1 MDKMSTLSFRKKL
14 QLGCYGLI
22 GLNCVFLLILTF
34 SSEWN
39 RLLGIV
45 FLVLLLALSYPFIRW
60 FENQLTEPVA
70 DLSRIALNISKGD
83 FSQKVTVTSDD
94 TLGQLGQSFNKM
106 IDKLRDILRDTGS
119 ISKQV
124 FQTSRDIYSKNEN
137 FRTVLEQ
144 VSISAHELAAGAGQ
158 ISEEVSGVS
167 ITTKD
172 IEVKIVNYAGSAKE
186 MKDRSDQMMS
196 LVEKG
201 RTSVESQGVGMKRN
215 VEVTQQVSETID
227 MLARQAAGIT
237 NVTRSISEIAE
248 QTNLLSLNASIEAAR
263 AGEHGRGFAVVAQE
277 VRKLAEE
284 STSLTR
290 EVFGFVKSIEQGIQ
304 EAIRSIQVNEDVVK
318 KQTVL
323 IDQTETVFSQ
333 IVDSVGFISEEINR
347 FAEESEQM
355 LLSSEQIAAAM
366 ENISAITE
374 ESAAG
379 TQEVSAS
386 MNEQIATVQGIVS
399 QAEEMTR
406 VVTQLQQ
413 TIQVFKI

>member
-1 MDKMSTLSFRKKL
+1 MFNLSSFSFRKKL
-14 QLGCYGLI
+14 QFGCYGII
-22 GLNCVFLLILTF
+22 GLSAIMVLILLLVPNTF
-34 SSEWN
+34 V
-39 RLLGIV
+39 GIL
-45 FLVLLLALSYPFIRW
+45 FLIVLLAGSYPFIKW
-60 FENQLTEPVA
+60 FERTLTEPVA

-83 FSQKVTVTSDD
+83 FSQKVSVTSDD

-106 IDKLRDILRDTGS
+106 IDKLREILHETGT
-119 ISKQV
+119 ITKQV
-124 FQTSRDIYSKNEN
+124 FNSSRDIYFKNEN
-137 FRTVLEQ
+137 FRGVLEQ

-158 ISEEVSGVS
+158 ISEEISGVS
-167 ITTKD
+167 ISARD
-172 IEVKIVNYAGSAKE
+172 IQTNISSYAGSAKE
-186 MKDRSDQMMS
+186 MKDRSDQMLG

-201 RTSVESQGVGMKRN
+201 KISVESQSVGMKRN
-215 VEVTQQVSETID
+215 VEVTNHVSETID
-227 MLARQAAGIT
+227 LLAQQAAGIS

-290 EVFGFVKSIEQGIQ
+290 EVFGFVKSIEQGIKQ
-304 EAIRSIQVNEDVVK
+304 ALSSIQVNEDVVQ

-323 IDQTETVFSQ
+323 IEQTEKVFSE
-333 IVDSVGFISEEINR
+333 IVNSVRFISGEISV
-347 FAEESEQM
+347 FADQSSRM
-355 LLSSEQIAAAM
+355 LDSSQQITASM

-374 ESAAG
+374 QSAAG

-386 MNEQIATVQGIVS
+386 MNEQISTVQAIVD

-406 VVTQLQQ
+406 IVTQLQQ
-413 TIQVFKI
+413 TIQIFKL

>member
-14 QLGCYGLI
+14 QLGCYALI
-22 GLNCVFLLILTF
+22 GLNCVFMLVLTF
-34 SSEWN
+34 STEWN
-39 RLLGIV
+39 RLLGII
-45 FLVLLLALSYPFIRW
+45 FLIILLALSYPFIKW

-94 TLGQLGQSFNKM
+94 TLGQLGQSFNRM

-167 ITTKD
+167 VTSKD
-172 IEVKIVNYAGSAKE
+172 IEGKIVNYAGSAKE
-186 MKDRSDQMMS
+186 MKQRSDQMMT

-227 MLARQAAGIT
+227 LLARQAAGIT
-237 NVTRSISEIAE
+237 NVTRAISEIAE

-290 EVFGFVKSIEQGIQ
+290 EVFGFVKTIEQGIQ

-323 IDQTETVFSQ
+323 IGQTEIVFSQ
-333 IVDSVGFISEEINR
+333 IVDSVGFISEEITR

-355 LLSSEQIAAAM
+355 LVSSEQIAAAM

-413 TIQVFKI
+413 TIQVFKL

>member
-1 MDKMSTLSFRKKL
+1 MDKMSNLSFRKKL
-14 QLGCYGLI
+14 QLGCYALI
-22 GLNCVFLLILTF
+22 GLNSVFMLVLAF
-34 SSEWN
+34 STEWN
-39 RLLGIV
+39 RLLAII
-45 FLVLLLALSYPFIRW
+45 FLVVLLALSYPFIRW

-83 FSQKVTVTSDD
+83 FSQKVNVTSDD

-106 IDKLRDILRDTGS
+106 IDKLREILRDTGS

-137 FRTVLEQ
+137 FRSVLEQ

-167 ITTKD
+167 ITSKD
-172 IEVKIVNYAGSAKE
+172 IEVKIVAYAGSTKE
-186 MKDRSDQMMS
+186 MKERSDHMMT

-201 RTSVESQGVGMKRN
+201 RISVESQGIGMKRN
-215 VEVTQQVSETID
+215 VEVTGQVSETID

-237 NVTRSISEIAE
+237 NVTRAISEIAE

-263 AGEHGRGFAVVAQE
+263 AGEHGRGFAVVASE

-318 KQTVL
+318 RQTLL
-323 IDQTETVFSQ
+323 IEQTEIVFAQ
-333 IVDSVGFISEEINR
+333 IVDSVGFISEEITR
-347 FAEESEQM
+347 FAEGSEQM
-355 LLSSEQIAAAM
+355 LISSGQIAAAM

-413 TIQVFKI
+413 TIQVFKL

>member
-1 MDKMSTLSFRKKL
+1 MERMSFSKKL
-14 QLGCYGLI
+14 QLGCYSLI
-22 GLNCVFLLILTF
+22 GLNAIFLLIVTF
-34 SSEWN
+34 ASEWN
-39 RLLGIV
+39 RLLGII
-45 FLVLLLALSYPFIRW
+45 FLVLMVAGGYPFIKW
-60 FENQLTEPVA
+60 FEKQLTEPVTE
-70 DLSRIALNISKGD
+70 LSRIALNISKGD

-106 IDKLRDILRDTGS
+106 IDKLRDILKDTGS

-124 FQTSRDIYSKNEN
+124 FETSREIYTKNEN
-137 FRTVLEQ
+137 FRSVLEQ
-144 VSISAHELAAGAGQ
+144 VSISAHELASGAGQ

-167 ITTKD
+167 VTSKD
-172 IEVKIVNYAGSAKE
+172 IETKVAEYAESAQQ
-186 MKDRSDQMMS
+186 MKTQSDQMMA
-196 LVEKG
+196 LVDKG
-201 RTSVESQGVGMKRN
+201 RASVESQGTGMKRN
-215 VEVTQQVSETID
+215 VEVTKQVSETID
-227 MLARQAAGIT
+227 HLARQAAGISS
-237 NVTRSISEIAE
+237 VTRSISEIAE

-263 AGEHGRGFAVVAQE
+263 AGEHGKGFAVVAQE

-304 EAIRSIQVNEDVVK
+304 DAINSIQINEDVVK

-323 IDQTETVFSQ
+323 IDQTEVVFAE
-333 IVDSVGFISEEINR
+333 IVGSVSFISEEITR
-347 FAEESEQM
+347 FAEATGQM
-355 LLSSEQIAAAM
+355 IQSSEQIAAAM

-386 MNEQIATVQGIVS
+386 MNEQISTVQAIVS

-406 VVTQLQQ
+406 VVTQLHQ
-413 TIQVFKI
+413 TIQIYKL

>member
-1 MDKMSTLSFRKKL
+1 M
-14 QLGCYGLI
+14 
-22 GLNCVFLLILTF
+22 
-34 SSEWN
+34 
-39 RLLGIV
+39 
-45 FLVLLLALSYPFIRW
+45 
-60 FENQLTEPVA
+60 TEPVA

-186 MKDRSDQMMS
+186 MKDRSDQMMT

-323 IDQTETVFSQ
+323 IDQTETVFAQ

-355 LLSSEQIAAAM
+355 LVSSEQIAAAM

-386 MNEQIATVQGIVS
+386 MNEQISTVQGIVS

-413 TIQVFKI
+413 TIQVFKL

>member
-1 MDKMSTLSFRKKL
+1 M
-14 QLGCYGLI
+14 
-22 GLNCVFLLILTF
+22 NCVFLLVLTI

-39 RLLGIV
+39 RLLGII

-186 MKDRSDQMMS
+186 MKDRSDQMMT

-318 KQTVL
+318 KQTIL
-323 IDQTETVFSQ
+323 IDQTETVFAQ

-355 LLSSEQIAAAM
+355 LVSSEQIAAAM

-413 TIQVFKI
+413 TIQVFKL

>member
-22 GLNCVFLLILTF
+22 GLNCVFLLVLTF

-39 RLLGIV
+39 RLLGII
-45 FLVLLLALSYPFIRW
+45 FLVLLLALSYPFIKW
-60 FENQLTEPVA
+60 FEAQLTEPVA

-106 IDKLRDILRDTGS
+106 IDKLRDILRDTGT

-144 VSISAHELAAGAGQ
+144 VSISAHELASGAGQ

-186 MKDRSDQMMS
+186 MKDRSDQMMT

-355 LLSSEQIAAAM
+355 LVSSEQIAAAM

-413 TIQVFKI
+413 TIQVFKL

>member
-1 MDKMSTLSFRKKL
+1 MDKLSSLSFRKKL
-14 QLGCYGLI
+14 QLGCFALLGINSLFMLI
-22 GLNCVFLLILTF
+22 VTF
-34 SSEWN
+34 ASDWN
-39 RLLGIV
+39 RLLGII
-45 FLVLLLALSYPFIRW
+45 FLVIIIIGAVPFTRW
-60 FENQLTEPVA
+60 FENQLTEPIS

-83 FSQKVTVTSDD
+83 FSQKVTITTDD
-94 TLGQLGQSFNKM
+94 SLGQLGQSFNKM

-124 FQTSRDIYSKNEN
+124 FQTSRDIYTKNEN
-137 FRTVLEQ
+137 FRSVLEQ
-144 VSISAHELAAGAGQ
+144 VSVSAHELAAGAGQ

-167 ITTKD
+167 VTSRD
-172 IEVKIVNYAGSAKE
+172 IEVKVVNYAGSAQE
-186 MKDRSDQMMS
+186 MKNRSEQMMT

-215 VEVTQQVSETID
+215 VEVTRQVSDTID
-227 MLARQAAGIT
+227 LLAKQAAGIT

-304 EAIRSIQVNEDVVK
+304 DAIRSIQMNEEVVK
-318 KQTVL
+318 KQTQL
-323 IDQTETVFSQ
+323 IEQTETVFAE
-333 IVDSVGFISEEINR
+333 IVGSVSFISEEIKR
-347 FAEESEQM
+347 FADESEQM
-355 LLSSEQIAAAM
+355 LQSSNLIAASM

-413 TIQVFKI
+413 TIQIFKL

>member
-1 MDKMSTLSFRKKL
+1 MSTLSFRKKL

-22 GLNCVFLLILTF
+22 GLNCVFLLVLTI

-39 RLLGIV
+39 RLLGII

-186 MKDRSDQMMS
+186 MKDRSDQMMT

-318 KQTVL
+318 KQTIL
-323 IDQTETVFSQ
+323 IDQTETVFAQ

-355 LLSSEQIAAAM
+355 LVSSEQIAAAM

-413 TIQVFKI
+413 TIQVFKL

>member
-22 GLNCVFLLILTF
+22 GLNCVFLLVLTI

-39 RLLGIV
+39 RLLGII

-186 MKDRSDQMMS
+186 MKDRSDQMMT

-304 EAIRSIQVNEDVVK
+304 EAIRSIQVNEDVVR

-323 IDQTETVFSQ
+323 IDQTETVFAQ

-355 LLSSEQIAAAM
+355 LVSSEQIAAAM

-386 MNEQIATVQGIVS
+386 MNEQISTVQGIVS

-413 TIQVFKI
+413 TIQVFKL

>member
-1 MDKMSTLSFRKKL
+1 MSTLSFRKKL

-22 GLNCVFLLILTF
+22 GLNCVFLLVLTF

-39 RLLGIV
+39 RLLGII
-45 FLVLLLALSYPFIRW
+45 FLVLLLALSYPFIKW
-60 FENQLTEPVA
+60 FEAQLTEPVA

-106 IDKLRDILRDTGS
+106 IDKLRDILRDTGT

-144 VSISAHELAAGAGQ
+144 VSISAHELASGAGQ

-186 MKDRSDQMMS
+186 MKDRSDQMMT

-355 LLSSEQIAAAM
+355 LVSSEQIAAAM

-413 TIQVFKI
+413 TIQVFKL

>member
-22 GLNCVFLLILTF
+22 GLNCVFLLVLTF

-39 RLLGIV
+39 RLLGII
-45 FLVLLLALSYPFIRW
+45 FLVLLLALSYPFIKW
-60 FENQLTEPVA
+60 FETRLTEPVA

-106 IDKLRDILRDTGS
+106 IDKLRDILRDTGT

-144 VSISAHELAAGAGQ
+144 VSISAHELASGAGQ

-186 MKDRSDQMMS
+186 MKDRSDQMMT

-355 LLSSEQIAAAM
+355 LVSSEQIAAAM

-386 MNEQIATVQGIVS
+386 MNEQISTVQGIVS

-413 TIQVFKI
+413 TIQVFKL

>member
-22 GLNCVFLLILTF
+22 GLNCVFLLVLTI

-39 RLLGIV
+39 RLLGII

-186 MKDRSDQMMS
+186 MKDRSDQMMT

-318 KQTVL
+318 KQTIL
-323 IDQTETVFSQ
+323 IDQTETVFAQ

-355 LLSSEQIAAAM
+355 LVSSEQIAAAM

-413 TIQVFKI
+413 TIQVFKL